1 MKKIKEWLKNH
12 KGQIFRSLLIIGI
25 VATIGV
31 CGYLILWACGFTNK
45 EQFEALRNDLGD
57 SIWFWLVIALLQI
70 FQVIFIPISNQ
81 IITVPLAL
89 MFPTNELWKVFLC
102 SWLSIWIA
110 TMILYLIGRLGGE
123 KILNFVLKDK
133 EQVEKCTKWLN
144 KGKYYYIIL
153 MWLPFPDDIVTILA
167 GTSHYGFVYIAIA
180 SLITRAV
187 DIACSVWGFGY
198 LTRYWWGWLILA
210 VGIILLGVG
219 TWLFK
224 RYDTRRNQRKEE
236 EK

>member
-1 MKKIKEWLKNH
+1 MKNVLKNH
-12 KGQIFRSLLIIGI
+12 KSQILKTLLLIVII
-25 VATIGV
+25 AAIGV
-31 CGYLILWACGFTNK
+31 SGYFILRASGFTNQ

-57 SIWFWLVIALLQI
+57 SFLFWFIVACLQI

-102 SWLSIWIA
+102 SWLSIWFA
-110 TMILYLIGRLGGE
+110 TMILYFIGRLGGQ
-123 KILNFVLKDK
+123 KILAWILKDK

-236 EK
+236 N

>member
-1 MKKIKEWLKNH
+1 MKKIKEWLYKH
-12 KGQIFRSLLIIGI
+12 KGQILRSLLIIGI

-31 CGYLILWACGFTNK
+31 CGYLILWACGFTSK
-45 EQFEALRNDLGD
+45 EQFEALRNNLGD
-57 SIWFWLVIALLQI
+57 SVWFWLVIALLQI

-89 MFPTNELWKVFLC
+89 LFPTNELWKVFLC
-102 SWLSIWIA
+102 SWLSIWVA

-133 EQVEKCTKWLN
+133 EQVEKCTNWLN

-224 RYDTRRNQRKEE
+224 RYDTKRNQNKNTEN
-236 EK
+236 

>member
-1 MKKIKEWLKNH
+1 MAKIRTWLKDH
-12 KGQIFRSLLIIGI
+12 KSQILKTLLLIGI
-25 VATIGV
+25 IATIGI
-31 CGYLILWACGFTNK
+31 CGYLILWSCGFTSK
-45 EQFEALRNDLGD
+45 AQFEVLRKNLGD
-57 SIWFWLVIALLQI
+57 SFLFWLIVALLQI

-102 SWLSIWIA
+102 SWLSIWFA
-110 TMILYLIGRLGGE
+110 TMILYFIGRLGGQ
-123 KILNFVLKDK
+123 KILGWILKDK
-133 EQVEKCTKWLN
+133 EQVEKCTNWLN

-224 RYDTRRNQRKEE
+224 RYDTRRNQNKNTEN
-236 EK
+236 